1 MSLVNKTPKR
11 ILGLDPGYGRLG
23 FGVLHRSL
31 RGELEYVTCGVIT
44 TKAGEATAHRLY
56 EIVGDLEVLIAK
68 HQPDLIAIEEL
79 FFVKNITTALK
90 VAEVRGVILYL
101 SARLGIPMVEIKPT
115 EIKMAVSGDGHA
127 DKKQMQKMIT
137 LLLKLDTPPQ
147 PDDAADALAIAW
159 TGEGKARSSA
169 V

>member
-1 MSLVNKTPKR
+1 MSAKVPKR
-11 ILGLDPGYGRLG
+11 ILGIDPGYGRLG
-23 FGVLHRSL
+23 FGVLDCKDRS
-31 RGELEYVTCGVIT
+31 ELSYVTCGVIT
-44 TKAGEATAHRLY
+44 TLPETSMPERLLEIAHDMEALIGKY
-56 EIVGDLEVLIAK
+56 E
-68 HQPDLIAIEEL
+68 PDLIAVEEL
-79 FFVKNITTALK
+79 FFVQNVTTALK

-101 SARLGIPMVEIKPT
+101 AAHRGLKIVEIKPT

-137 LLLKLDTPPQ
+137 LLLKLDIVPS

-159 TGEGKARSSA
+159 AGEGKYRAI